1 MPIFN
6 HDAYENPIEH
16 PNRVSQVLVYS
27 PKFARNIMYR
37 KLAIVI
43 QAATFIGMLVVAVV
57 TWQNE
62 SSNELRAEMR
72 EGFQAI
78 RAEMRD
84 QFKAIRAE
92 MRDQLK
98 AFRVEMQSEHEAI
111 RNEMRSEHEVIRN
124 DIHDLNGRL
133 GRVEGQLE
141 VLTQE
146 RE

>member
-1 MPIFN
+1 
-6 HDAYENPIEH
+6 
-16 PNRVSQVLVYS
+16 
-27 PKFARNIMYR
+27 MYR
-37 KLAIVI
+37 KLSTVI
-43 QAATFIGMLVVAVV
+43 QVATFVGMIVVAVI

-62 SSNELRAEMR
+62 STNELRAEMR

-84 QFKAIRAE
+84 QFKAFRVE

-133 GRVEGQLE
+133 GRVEGQLG